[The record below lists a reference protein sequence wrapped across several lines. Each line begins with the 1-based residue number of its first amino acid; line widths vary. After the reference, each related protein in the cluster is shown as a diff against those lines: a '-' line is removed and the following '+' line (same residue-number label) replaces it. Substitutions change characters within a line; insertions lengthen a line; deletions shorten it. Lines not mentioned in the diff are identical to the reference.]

1 MTDNRPYLVR
11 VGDLASQALNTVF
24 LLGTPDE
31 STSGRSYRQGT
42 LEGNQRWR
50 KMQRVI
56 DWLFSPWEKE
66 HCRKAYE
73 GDIQRWEQRMAKH
86 RAMIEEAEN

>member
-11 VGDLASQALNTVF
+11 VGDLASQALNTVVF
-24 LLGTPDE
+24 MGTPDE

-42 LEGNQRWR
+42 LEGNPRWQRA
-50 KMQRVI
+50 QRFI

-66 HCRKAYE
+66 HCKKAYE
-73 GDIQRWEQRMAKH
+73 GDIKRWEH
-86 RAMIEEAEN
+86 RIERHKLDRPL

>member
-1 MTDNRPYLVR
+1 MMGNRTYIVR

-24 LLGTPDE
+24 FMGTPDE
-31 STSGRSYRQGT
+31 STSGRSYRQGA
-42 LEGNQRWR
+42 LEGNPRWHRAQRF
-50 KMQRVI
+50 I

-73 GDIQRWEQRMAKH
+73 GDIERMEFRLAKH
-86 RAMIEEAEN
+86 RAVLTKVQ